1 MKLKPALEKIKRI
14 YKIAAGTLLFAIM
27 TTASFYMG
35 WNNIIELGQPIGDVE
50 VYSRFDLAVI
60 PIGIIMLI
68 MLILGICYIITEERW
83 EDRYSARLPL
93 SSLGFAALA
102 ILLTLATPYI
112 YESKYEKAGLKAC
125 SGTPVGYLPLYAKK
139 YAADPSLCRK

>member
-35 WNNIIELGQPIGDVE
+35 WNNIIELRQPIGDVE

-60 PIGIIMLI
+60 PMGVMMLI
-68 MLILGICYIITEERW
+68 MLILGICYVITEERW

-112 YESKYEKAGLKAC
+112 YESRYKEAGLQEC
-125 SGTPVGYLPLYAKK
+125 TGTPVGYMPFFGKK
-139 YAADPSLCRK
+139 FAITPSLCR